1 MVSAACLVGMLAAIS
16 CSPKTTAVLRNP
28 GHTGGNVGANTGEH
42 TGADTDKGKDSK
54 KEDLKATSIA
64 LMLPFQLD
72 KVAGTSVVEEE
83 VKRSALA
90 LDFYQGFQLGV
101 NEVAKK
107 GKDVTINV
115 MDTEDNEMKNISLAS
130 SKHVEDASL
139 IVGPIYP
146 KEIRS
151 FAKAN
156 TNKKVLQV
164 SPLAAMMP
172 TEFNIAN
179 LVSLTPPIR
188 MHMRS
193 IVESIVSKYKSGD
206 VVIVFDARDHDHRQ
220 FIEGFDQELKT
231 KNPAIQIK
239 HVQSAAQIGH
249 ELLEVGTAF
258 IVSGTTEKTQLRSL
272 ISALDDKVSDG
283 FMIRLFGH
291 PLWDRIDFSPYSNF
305 YRMDPTISSESHLRA
320 WNTDAQTFVRN
331 YKALYK
337 VDPSDYS
344 YKGYD
349 AGRYFSALLNK
360 YGADYSN
367 KLLEEKYQGLF
378 NKYEFTYNPQ
388 WGYVN
393 QGVKLKTYRNGSFQ

>member
-1 MVSAACLVGMLAAIS
+1 MVSAACLIGMLAAIS
-16 CSPKTTAVLRNP
+16 CSPKTTGVLRNP
-28 GHTGGNVGANTGEH
+28 NHTGGNVGANQGENTGKVEEKKD
-42 TGADTDKGKDSK
+42 AD
-54 KEDLKATSIA
+54 KEVLKTSSIA

-72 KVAGTSVVEEE
+72 KVVGTSVVEED

-107 GKDVTINV
+107 GKGVTINV
-115 MDTEDNEMKNISLAS
+115 MDTEDNEMKNVSLAS
-130 SKHVEDASL
+130 SKKVTEASL

-156 TNKKVLQV
+156 TNKNVLQV

-172 TEFNIAN
+172 TEFNISN

-188 MHMRS
+188 IHMRL
-193 IVESIVSKYKSGD
+193 IAETIASKYRSGD
-206 VVIVFDARDHDHRQ
+206 VVIVFEARDHDHRQ

-231 KNPAIQIK
+231 KNPAISIK
-239 HVQSAAQIGH
+239 HVQSVAQLGQ
-249 ELLEVGTAF
+249 ELLDAGTSF
-258 IVSGTTEKTQLRSL
+258 VVCGTTEKTQLRSL
-272 ISALDDKVSDG
+272 VSSLDDKVSDG
-283 FMIRLFGH
+283 FMIKLFGH

-320 WNTDAQTFVRN
+320 WNTEAQSFVRN
-331 YKALYK
+331 YKSQFK
-337 VDPSDYS
+337 VEPSDYS

-349 AGRYFSALLNK
+349 AGRYFSTLLNK
-360 YGADYSN
+360 YGADYAS
-367 KLLEEKYQGLF
+367 KLVEEKYEGLF
-378 NKYEFTYNPQ
+378 NKYEFSYNPQ